1 MAWAGKGLLECWSGG
16 RGAVRFRRCGRG
28 AGESG
33 SADRTFSPINAYRK
47 ELRRVF
53 FFFPSSSIHEK
64 EVRKLLISFHGGQPQ
79 QQQLRQRQQLLPS
92 SLATC
97 AAILMKI
104 NMPLVG
110 VAAYDFDICR
120 HFALACPPRCLDG
133 SPQCVCLS
141 ICLSSVYGML
151 KII

>member
-1 MAWAGKGLLECWSGG
+1 MGWEGAARVLE
-16 RGAVRFRRCGRG
+16 RG
-28 AGESG
+28 AGGCSVSPLWAWRG
-33 SADRTFSPINAYRK
+33 RIRLCRQNIQSDQRLPQRTPSC
-47 ELRRVF
+47 F

-64 EVRKLLISFHGGQPQ
+64 EVRKLLISFHGGQP

-133 SPQCVCLS
+133 SPRCVCLS
-141 ICLSSVYGML
+141 ICLSCVYGML